1 MGRTHAAE
9 DSPFVP
15 FRRMHTNE
23 VEIDAALVRRLLE
36 RAVSAVGNAAAGA
49 RGVRRNRRRDL
60 SDGRRARLAR
70 LPRIEWAVRQVD
82 IERTWMP
89 GSRRHSRSRSRLPFA
104 TGTPG
109 ADYPWEWAIHR
120 WIPGENFAVGRVD
133 GLEAV
138 ALNITRSSSRCV
150 RSIRTADHRHA
161 GTARESSCRAARHR
175 DVRRVR
181 ATPRRHRRR
190 RGTPPVERVARRR
203 ARGTTT
209 RCGSTPTCC
218 RAT

>member
-1 MGRTHAAE
+1 
-9 DSPFVP
+9 
-15 FRRMHTNE
+15 MHTNE

-36 RAVSAVGNAAAGA
+36 EQFPQWATLPLAPVESAGTDNAIFRMGDELVA
-49 RGVRRNRRRDL
+49 RDC
-60 SDGRRARLAR
+60 
-70 LPRIEWAVRQVD
+70 PRIEWAVRQVD

-89 GSRRHSRSRSRLPFA
+89 RLAPSLPLEIPTPVA

-138 ALNITRSSSRCV
+138 ALDVARFLVALRSIDPNGGPPARPGRRGGPLAPLDTVTRRTRSSNSATT
-150 RSIRTADHRHA
+150 STSTRH
-161 GTARESSCRAARHR
+161 S
-175 DVRRVR
+175 
-181 ATPRRHRRR
+181 
-190 RGTPPVERVARRR
+190 
-203 ARGTTT
+203 ARGTCRSPRGAWTTT
-209 RCGSTPTCC
+209 RSGSTPTCC